1 MTLKNKI
8 QDSSKP
14 VILYELIPPA
24 VFINHASLNAYVECA
39 LDLLNSSSITLDAIN
54 VPEIRDEELATGNR
68 TEEYVSKIDPGHFA
82 QLIRQS
88 SKRAFEVIL
97 NHSSVY
103 ETLEEQKKWLA
114 ITYDK
119 LNIRYLIL
127 VGGSQSITYPGP
139 NVNEFSEY
147 IKKNYPKEFFCGG
160 IVIPTRR
167 HSDPLTDEPARML
180 NKMRS
185 GIEFF
190 TSQIIYEAESMIQLI
205 RDYYELCLQ
214 NNVTPKRIFLS
225 FAPIS
230 TKKNL
235 EFLRWLGA
243 VVPEDTEEKLF
254 ETDIGVGWRSAKIAE
269 MVLLKILSIVKEE
282 DIKVPLGLN
291 IEHITRHN
299 FEISHVFIE
308 RLGKIYIE
316 SFRS

>member
-8 QDSSKP
+8 LDPTKP

-24 VFINHASLNAYVECA
+24 VFTNHASLIAYVDCA
-39 LDLLNSSSITLDAIN
+39 LDLLNSSSVTIDAIN
-54 VPEIRDEELATGNR
+54 VPEIRDEDLGIGNR
-68 TEEYVSKIDPGHFA
+68 TEEYISKMDPGHFA

-97 NHSSVY
+97 NHCSVY
-103 ETLEEQKKWLA
+103 ETLEEQKKWLD
-114 ITYDK
+114 ITYNK

-127 VGGSQSITYPGP
+127 VGGSQTIAYPGP
-139 NVNEFSEY
+139 NVNELSQY
-147 IKKNYPKEFFCGG
+147 IKTNFPDEFFCGG

-167 HSDPLTDEPARML
+167 HSDPLTDEPNRML
-180 NKMRS
+180 NKIKS

-190 TSQIIYEAESMIQLI
+190 SSQIIYEAESMIQLL
-205 RDYYELCLQ
+205 RDYDELCLK
-214 NNVTPKRIFLS
+214 NNVTPKRVFLS

-230 TKKNL
+230 TQKNL

-243 VVPEDTEEKLF
+243 VIPQDTEEKLF
-254 ETDIGVGWRSAKIAE
+254 ETDIGIGWRSAKIAE
-269 MVLLKILSIVKEE
+269 TILEKILSVVKE
-282 DIKVPLGLN
+282 DNIKVPIGLN

-308 RLGKIYIE
+308 KLGKIYLE
-316 SFRS
+316 SYK